1 MPEKKGTMRKEGSP
15 SGGQKFSGKKK
26 GWGGGG
32 VKLISHIYISPD
44 VITITHLISC
54 SVLC

>member
-1 MPEKKGTMRKEGSP
+1 MEDKNSVEKRGV
-15 SGGQKFSGKKK
+15 
-26 GWGGGG
+26 GGGG